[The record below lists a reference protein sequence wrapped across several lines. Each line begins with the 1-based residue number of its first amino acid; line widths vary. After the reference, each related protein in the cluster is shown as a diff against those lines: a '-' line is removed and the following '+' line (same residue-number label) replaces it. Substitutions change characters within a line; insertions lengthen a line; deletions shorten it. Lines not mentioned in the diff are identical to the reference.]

1 MGVPGMFHKPA
12 RPCGRVSREV
22 VRDWQRMRDEEAGRE
37 GPPAQ
42 EAAAMDPVT
51 ECMPGPDGG
60 RTP

>member
-1 MGVPGMFHKPA
+1 
-12 RPCGRVSREV
+12 
-22 VRDWQRMRDEEAGRE
+22 MRDEEAGRE
-37 GPPAQ
+37 GPPAP